1 MKSKIESYLH
11 TYLNRYVIKLTILP
25 LPTLL
30 DTYLCGESLTKF
42 GCALRRSFTCGISTT
57 FFTHL
62 KFANFVDQD
71 HDEQLWAADFVE
83 ESSSFAVMVL
93 LSSTMR
99 VRSDRIEYFVICRSL
114 LTRSLCAPPLLE
126 HKFPYQY

>member
-1 MKSKIESYLH
+1 M
-11 TYLNRYVIKLTILP
+11 VPLP
-25 LPTLL
+25 LMLPTY
-30 DTYLCGESLTKF
+30 TSLTKF
-42 GCALRRSFTCGISTT
+42 GCALRRSSTCGISTT

-93 LSSTMR
+93 L
-99 VRSDRIEYFVICRSL
+99 VVQCVFVQKESNIL
-114 LTRSLCAPPLLE
+114 
-126 HKFPYQY
+126 